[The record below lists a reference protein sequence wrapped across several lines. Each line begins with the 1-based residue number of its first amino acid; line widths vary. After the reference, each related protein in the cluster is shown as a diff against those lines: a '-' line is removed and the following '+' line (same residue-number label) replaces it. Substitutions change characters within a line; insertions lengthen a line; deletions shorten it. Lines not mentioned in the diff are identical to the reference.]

1 LVFIGVQRRLSDFGW
16 FFFEWVRTVAVFCG
30 GSGFGLGIEFVVEG
44 DDLAVEGAGLAA
56 EVAFGA
62 DEG

>member
-1 LVFIGVQRRLSDFGW
+1 M
-16 FFFEWVRTVAVFCG
+16 
-30 GSGFGLGIEFVVEG
+30 GIEFLVEG
-44 DDLAVEGAGLAA
+44 EDLAVEGAGLAA